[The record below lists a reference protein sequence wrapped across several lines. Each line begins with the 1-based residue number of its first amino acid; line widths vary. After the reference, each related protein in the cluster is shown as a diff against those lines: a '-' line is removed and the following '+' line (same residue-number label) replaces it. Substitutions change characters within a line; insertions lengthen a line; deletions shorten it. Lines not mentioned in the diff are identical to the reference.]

1 LVEPTDNHWIPT
13 AILGMLPGFWKYD
26 KHRDGAPYLSKDKWD
41 KVLTENGFSGVDV
54 ALRDNTDSTL
64 YSVLISTALEES
76 SSSDP
81 WPEIVLV
88 TSDSDTNTSRSAQVT
103 SNLTRLLLSAGH
115 QAVTTTHMSELAR
128 LDLSKVFCVCLTE
141 LEQPYVANM
150 TEHQFLTLRNALS
163 TTGGI
168 LWVRG
173 HSYSAPELAMIDGVL
188 RVCRSESPTSKFVT
202 LALDEQASSTAI
214 ASHVLKVL
222 NCTVENPI
230 SRIEVEYEEQGGL
243 LSISRAVPAL
253 YLDSHVQAAEM
264 GATSYDFEANA
275 TYVVAGG
282 FGGSALSFVRW
293 MAAKG
298 AKNFLLLSRSGPK
311 SPAAQQLLGDLR
323 ATGVRV
329 EHPHC
334 DISKEEEV
342 KAALGNAA
350 KDMPPVK
357 GCIQGCLVL
366 EVS

>member
-1 LVEPTDNHWIPT
+1 
-13 AILGMLPGFWKYD
+13 MLPGFWKYD
-26 KHRDGAPYLSKDKWD
+26 KHRDGAPYLSRDKWEQ
-41 KVLTENGFSGVDV
+41 VLTENGFSGVDV
-54 ALRDNTDSTL
+54 ALQDDPDNTL

-88 TSDSDTNTSRSAQVT
+88 TPDSDTNTSKAAQIA
-103 SNLTRLLLSAGH
+103 SNLTRLLLSAGQ
-115 QAVTTTHMSELAR
+115 QAATTKHMSELAR
-128 LDLSKVFCVCLTE
+128 LDLSKVFCVCLAE
-141 LEQPYVANM
+141 LEQPYVASM
-150 TEHQFLTLRNALS
+150 TERQFLTLRHALS

-173 HSYSAPELAMIDGVL
+173 RNDSAPEFAMIDGVL
-188 RVCRSESPTSKFVT
+188 RVCRSESPTSKFIT
-202 LALDEQASSTAI
+202 LALDEQASSTAT
-214 ASHVLKVL
+214 AEHVLKVL
-222 NCTVENPI
+222 KRTVENPI

-243 LSISRAVPAL
+243 LSISRAVPAP
-253 YLDSHVQAAEM
+253 YLDSHVQEAETGAASH
-264 GATSYDFEANA
+264 GFEANA

-298 AKNFLLLSRSGPK
+298 AMNFLLLSRSGPK
-311 SPAAQQLLGDLR
+311 SPAAQQLLEDLR
-323 ATGVRV
+323 TAGVRV

-334 DISKEEEV
+334 DISQEEEV
-342 KAALGNAA
+342 RAALESAA

-357 GCIQGCLVL
+357 GCVQGCLVL